1 MYEAYFAV
9 RLVSAMSFYA
19 PSPSCILTSKNEDM
33 LSLANGVARDM
44 DLHDQS
50 NYLYSAGSNTMW
62 LVEWNEVER
71 RVVAT
76 CLIWPGEEH
85 LPEEVVARPV
95 GNAGSSLLLNVT
107 IFGR

>member
-1 MYEAYFAV
+1 M
-9 RLVSAMSFYA
+9 
-19 PSPSCILTSKNEDM
+19 
-33 LSLANGVARDM
+33 
-44 DLHDQS
+44 
-50 NYLYSAGSNTMW
+50 
-62 LVEWNEVER
+62 ER